1 MSLERTQSIVG
12 SEVEPLDY
20 GRMDTES
27 SPSPTSSEETV
38 EGVRGDEVVEVGGV
52 RWQRLGGMRMD
63 TESSPSPTSS
73 EETVEGVR
81 GDEVVEVGGVRWQR
95 LGGMRNAEIV
105 EEVKQYR
112 SELRTR
118 DDLCHLVETY
128 EISSRVLV
136 RPAGV
141 EERACSAP
149 RDHWMPVYSH
159 YLFAGLRFPLPELLI
174 GSRRDKGWYYFT
186 PRVAKK
192 ENRTLFTAGPSSIK
206 GWKEK
211 FFFVDDTEWGK
222 GDDTEWGKWDA
233 EVRALAS
240 WKAKRANQNKF
251 SLNEDEEEEVGKL
264 VREGG
269 DVLNIMDLTSAA
281 CIEAA
286 ELYGPSALS
295 EADMNQFLNTVGG
308 KAIPKKPRKKSRTLT
323 KQVDEGRAGKE
334 VVPLASV
341 ETEDEVP
348 PLKRKGWEER
358 RAAEKKQKV
367 VEEGRGNE
375 VPEFVPQPPPVELN
389 PELRRLE
396 EGAEVRAPGKGKGPI
411 PPLGPQSSLFE
422 ANNMTGARWFINNTF
437 PEADQSFAREEALR
451 YGGASVVRHV
461 LESASWVNGLAQEFK
476 ESLKDRALLQRQ
488 YDQLQKEK
496 EELEKKNKKLQESL
510 NEVVPTVK
518 QLEQEKVSLGT
529 KLGFEETKRK
539 ISESEREALAQELK
553 LTKEAF
559 LELKGN
565 VQTLVHNGMKEHIGN
580 FISSS
585 SFDNIVNLYRLPTAI
600 IAFTDCRKKV
610 KAEYPEVDITKITF
624 GEQEEGVEEDG
635 ESMSADFRPQI
646 KLRWEDDA
654 NGRAVFPPQ
663 FDFEFMAVEEEGAKV
678 EEDEVEAGVE
688 GAGVDESQPIPE
700 VEIHPVPSDDEEPPL
715 PDEQQPR
722 QPPLPA
728 EEEPVEPPP
737 PAEN

>member
-1 MSLERTQSIVG
+1 MSSERTQSIVG

-38 EGVRGDEVVEVGGV
+38 EGVRGDEVVEVGG
-52 RWQRLGGMRMD
+52 G
-63 TESSPSPTSS
+63 
-73 EETVEGVR
+73 
-81 GDEVVEVGGVRWQR
+81 EVVEVGGNEVMGVGVDSIPIIVVKVEGNGER
-95 LGGMRNAEIV
+95 GYDRNAEIV

-118 DDLCHLVETY
+118 DDL
-128 EISSRVLV
+128 
-136 RPAGV
+136 
-141 EERACSAP
+141 
-149 RDHWMPVYSH
+149 
-159 YLFAGLRFPLPELLI
+159 
-174 GSRRDKGWYYFT
+174 
-186 PRVAKK
+186 
-192 ENRTLFTAGPSSIK
+192 
-206 GWKEK
+206 
-211 FFFVDDTEWGK
+211 
-222 GDDTEWGKWDA
+222 WDA

-251 SLNEDEEEEVGKL
+251 SLTEDEEEEVGRL
-264 VREGG
+264 VRKRG

-308 KAIPKKPRKKSRTLT
+308 KAIPKKPRKKSRTLP
-323 KQVDEGRAGKE
+323 KQVDEGRTGKE
-334 VVPLASV
+334 VVPTASA
-341 ETEDEVP
+341 ETGEEVP

-358 RAAEKKQKV
+358 KALEKKKKV
-367 VEEGRGNE
+367 VEEGRE
-375 VPEFVPQPPPVELN
+375 DEP
-389 PELRRLE
+389 
-396 EGAEVRAPGKGKGPI
+396 
-411 PPLGPQSSLFE
+411 
-422 ANNMTGARWFINNTF
+422 ARWFINNTF
-437 PEADQSFAREEALR
+437 PEVDQSKAREEALR
-451 YGGASVVRHV
+451 YGGAFVMRHA
-461 LESASWVNGLAQEFK
+461 LE
-476 ESLKDRALLQRQ
+476 RQ

-496 EELEKKNKKLQESL
+496 EELEKKNKELQESL
-510 NEVVPTVK
+510 DEVVPTVK
-518 QLEQEKVSLGT
+518 QLEQERASLGT

-580 FISSS
+580 FISSN

-610 KAEYPEVDITKITF
+610 KTVYPEVDVTRITF
-624 GEQEEGVEEDG
+624 GEQEAGVEEDG
-635 ESMSADFRPQI
+635 EM
-646 KLRWEDDA
+646 
-654 NGRAVFPPQ
+654 
-663 FDFEFMAVEEEGAKV
+663 EEEEEAEV
-678 EEDEVEAGVE
+678 ERGGVEAGAD
-688 GAGVDESQPIPE
+688 GAEVDKRQPAPE
-700 VEIHPVPSDDEEPPL
+700 VEIHPVPSDDDQPPL